1 MAVARIAMLALILAS
16 GTSAWSQ
23 QGPSATQR
31 VNWPGAGDRWVYEA
45 RDTNHPSRKYQVVVQ
60 VQETAPSS
68 ITDVFRPQRG
78 AQVSQTH
85 EAGAHLMSLAPGV
98 ADFSPYLL
106 AFQKL
111 NGGEKWSNVA
121 FEQLWGCG
129 RVEFIQC
136 AASAAV
142 VGKEHV
148 TVPAG
153 TFDAWK
159 IVVSLRLWM
168 AGSAT
173 GYGELTYW
181 LAEEPR
187 RMVKSRSQV
196 QLEVGGHY
204 SWPEPDMDVELISYT
219 PAKSAK

>member
-1 MAVARIAMLALILAS
+1 MAVNRFAVFAIVLAS
-16 GTSAWSQ
+16 STSIWSQ
-23 QGPSATQR
+23 QGPTVPQR
-31 VNWPGAGDRWVYEA
+31 QNWPAAGDRWVYEA
-45 RDTNHPSRKYQVVVQ
+45 RDTNHPARKYQLTVQ
-60 VQETAPSS
+60 VQEVGASS
-68 ITDVFRPQRG
+68 ITDLTRPQRG

-85 EAGAHLMSLAPGV
+85 ESGAHLMSIASGV

-111 NGGEKWSNVA
+111 NGTEKWPNVA
-121 FEQLWGCG
+121 FEELWGCG

-142 VGKEHV
+142 VGKERV

-168 AGSAT
+168 AGSAPAMASSPT
-173 GYGELTYW
+173 GL
-181 LAEEPR
+181 R
-187 RMVKSRSQV
+187 RNP
-196 QLEVGGHY
+196 GG
-204 SWPEPDMDVELISYT
+204 W
-219 PAKSAK
+219 